1 MTMDKKT
8 HIAIFPSPGV
18 SHLIPFVEF
27 AKRLVLLHNF
37 HVTCFILT
45 TTDDYS
51 APSPAKKAI
60 LDSLPATIDI
70 IYLPPAVNFDD
81 LPKDSKPASKL
92 SLIITHSLSSLQTL
106 LNSLLISSATN
117 STPLTAFFADPFGV
131 KALEVARGLN
141 ISTFIF
147 FPTNA
152 AVLSLLFHLPM
163 LDKSFSCRFM
173 RDLPDLIKL
182 PGCAPLHG
190 KDVLE
195 PIQDRQS
202 ETYKSFLNTSK
213 EVYLTEGII
222 INSFSGIESEAIKAL
237 QANEGMLPIFPV
249 GPIVQI
255 GPTNSNTNGSEYC
268 LSWLDKQPSRSV
280 LYVSF
285 GSGGTLS
292 SDQMTELA
300 FGLEMSGQKF
310 LWVVRKPDNESAN
323 AAYLKDSQSQ
333 FEAIDVLPQGFLE
346 RTKGRGLVVQ
356 SWAPQTLVLSHG
368 STGGFLCHCGWSST
382 LESIVEGIP
391 LIAWPLFAEQKMN
404 AVMLVDG
411 LEVALRP
418 ITVENG
424 IVGRD
429 EIARVVKVLMDPSC
443 EEGKKVRD
451 RMNELKDAAA
461 KALSHDG
468 SSTRALSDLAFTLR
482 SKASN

>member
-1 MTMDKKT
+1 MNNKT

-18 SHLIPFVEF
+18 SHLIPFIEF
-27 AKRLVLLHNF
+27 TKRLLLLHNF
-37 HVTCFILT
+37 HITCFILT

-60 LDSLPATIDI
+60 LDSLPAAIDI
-70 IYLPPAVNFDD
+70 IYLPPVSFDD
-81 LPKDSKPASKL
+81 LPKDSNPELKL
-92 SLIITHSLSSLQTL
+92 SLTITHSLSSLQTE
-106 LNSLLISSATN
+106 LNSLLISTN

-141 ISTFIF
+141 IPTFVF
-147 FPTNA
+147 FPTNV

-163 LDKSFSCRFM
+163 LDKSFSSRFL

-195 PIQDRQS
+195 PIQDRQT

-213 EVYLTEGII
+213 EFYLANGII
-222 INSFSGIESEAIKAL
+222 INSFLGIESEAIKAL
-237 QANEGMLPIFPV
+237 QANEGMVPIFPV

-255 GPTNSNTNGSEYC
+255 GPTNTNGAEYC

-323 AAYLKDSQSQ
+323 AAYLKDGQSQ
-333 FEAIDVLPQGFLE
+333 FEATDVLPKGFLE
-346 RTKGRGLVVQ
+346 RTKGQGLVMQ
-356 SWAPQTLVLSHG
+356 SWAPQTLVLSHD

-382 LESIVEGIP
+382 LESMVKGVP

-418 ITVENG
+418 IEAENG

-429 EIARVVKVLMDPSC
+429 EIARVVKVVMDRSC
-443 EEGKKVRD
+443 EEGKKVRE
-451 RMNELKDAAA
+451 RMNEFKDAAA

-468 SSTRALSDLAFTLR
+468 SSTRALSDLAFALR
-482 SKASN
+482 SKKSN

>member
-1 MTMDKKT
+1 MNNKT

-18 SHLIPFVEF
+18 SHLIPFIEF
-27 AKRLVLLHNF
+27 TKRLLLLHNF
-37 HVTCFILT
+37 HITCFILT

-60 LDSLPATIDI
+60 LNSLPAAIDI
-70 IYLPPAVNFDD
+70 IYLPPVSFDD
-81 LPKDSKPASKL
+81 LPKDSNPELKL
-92 SLIITHSLSSLQTL
+92 SLTITHSLSSLQTE
-106 LNSLLISSATN
+106 LNSLLISTN

-141 ISTFIF
+141 IPTFVF

-163 LDKSFSCRFM
+163 LDKSFSSRFL

-182 PGCAPLHG
+182 PGCAPLH
-190 KDVLE
+190 E
-195 PIQDRQS
+195 
-202 ETYKSFLNTSK
+202 F
-213 EVYLTEGII
+213 YLTEGII

-237 QANEGMLPIFPV
+237 QANEEMVPIFPV
-249 GPIVQI
+249 GPIVQN
-255 GPTNSNTNGSEYC
+255 GPTNTNGAEYC

-310 LWVVRKPDNESAN
+310 IWVVRKPDNEYAN
-323 AAYLKDSQSQ
+323 AAYLKDGQSQ
-333 FEAIDVLPQGFLE
+333 FEATDVLPKGFLE

-368 STGGFLCHCGWSST
+368 STGGFLSHCGWSST
-382 LESIVEGIP
+382 LESMVEGVP

-418 ITVENG
+418 IEAENG

-429 EIARVVKVLMDPSC
+429 EIARVVKVVMDRSC
-443 EEGKKVRD
+443 EEGKKVRE
-451 RMNELKDAAA
+451 RMNEFKDAAA

-468 SSTRALSDLAFTLR
+468 SSTRALSNLAFALR
-482 SKASN
+482 SSNYWGGAGCNVVLELVRSGVGIVELGRGS

>member
-1 MTMDKKT
+1 MNNKT

-18 SHLIPFVEF
+18 SHLIPFIEF
-27 AKRLVLLHNF
+27 TKRLLLLHNF
-37 HVTCFILT
+37 HITCFILT

-60 LDSLPATIDI
+60 LNSLPAAIDI
-70 IYLPPAVNFDD
+70 IYLPPVSFDD
-81 LPKDSKPASKL
+81 LPKDSNPELKL
-92 SLIITHSLSSLQTL
+92 TK
-106 LNSLLISSATN
+106 
-117 STPLTAFFADPFGV
+117 F
-131 KALEVARGLN
+131 
-141 ISTFIF
+141 
-147 FPTNA
+147 
-152 AVLSLLFHLPM
+152 
-163 LDKSFSCRFM
+163 
-173 RDLPDLIKL
+173 
-182 PGCAPLHG
+182 
-190 KDVLE
+190 
-195 PIQDRQS
+195 
-202 ETYKSFLNTSK
+202 
-213 EVYLTEGII
+213 YLANGII
-222 INSFSGIESEAIKAL
+222 INSFAGIESEAIKAL
-237 QANEGMLPIFPV
+237 QANEGMVPIFPV

-255 GPTNSNTNGSEYC
+255 GPTNTNGAEYC

-310 LWVVRKPDNESAN
+310 IWVVRKPDNESPN
-323 AAYLKDSQSQ
+323 AAYLKDGQSQ
-333 FEAIDVLPQGFLE
+333 FEATDVLPKGFLE

-368 STGGFLCHCGWSST
+368 STGGFLSHCGWSST
-382 LESIVEGIP
+382 LESMVEGVP

-418 ITVENG
+418 IEAENG
-424 IVGRD
+424 IVGGD
-429 EIARVVKVLMDPSC
+429 EIARVVKVVMDRSC
-443 EEGKKVRD
+443 EEGKKVRE
-451 RMNELKDAAA
+451 RMNEFKDAAA

-468 SSTRALSDLAFTLR
+468 SSTRALSNLAFALR